1 MGDGAAT
8 PTRALHPQVPPGAR
22 VNILV
27 VGGTRFLGP
36 AIVEAAL
43 GRGHRVTLFNR
54 GRSNPVLFPGL
65 RQIRGD
71 RVADAGLLGA
81 ESFDV
86 AIDVAGMA
94 PADVAPVV
102 NALVGRVGLYVFVST
117 ISVYADHSI
126 PQVEGQRTLPV
137 RKGQGPGEAYGAS
150 KAAAEAVV
158 TEAFAERALVI
169 RPGLIVGPHDRTD
182 RFAYWPRRIAR
193 GGRVLAPGGPG
204 HACQFIDVRDLG
216 SWIVRGAENDLSG
229 TFNATGI
236 PTTLG
241 ELLNSCQKVITA
253 ARSELVWVS
262 DQALLDAKVEPW
274 MGVPLWV
281 KVPGWEAHAEA
292 SIDKALATGLAF
304 RSIEETIADTLV
316 WDLARGGP
324 PPGQEG
330 LSAERE
336 AQLLTVC
343 AP

>member
-1 MGDGAAT
+1 MN
-8 PTRALHPQVPPGAR
+8 V
-22 VNILV
+22 LV
-27 VGGTRFLGP
+27 IGGTRFLGR

-43 GRGHRVTLFNR
+43 GHGHAVTLFNR
-54 GRSNPVLFPGL
+54 GRSNPGLFPGL
-65 RQIRGD
+65 GRIRGD

-94 PADVAPVV
+94 PTDVAPVV
-102 NALVGRVGLYVFVST
+102 DALAGRVGRYVFVST

-126 PQVEGQRTLPV
+126 PQVEGAPTLPV
-137 RKGQGPGEAYGAS
+137 REGQAPGEAYGAA

-158 TEAFAERALVI
+158 SRVFGERALVV
-169 RPGLIVGPHDRTD
+169 RPGLIVGPHDPTD

-204 HACQFIDVRDLG
+204 HPCQFIDVRDLG
-216 SWIVRGAENDLSG
+216 SWIVRGAEDDLAG
-229 TFNATGI
+229 TFNATGA
-236 PTTLG
+236 PSTLG
-241 ELLNSCQKVITA
+241 ELLASCQKVVTA
-253 ARSELVWVS
+253 ARSELVWVN
-262 DQALLDAKVEPW
+262 DQSLLDAKVEPW

-292 SIDKALATGLAF
+292 SIDRALSAGLAF
-304 RSIEETIADTLV
+304 RPIGETIADTLA

-324 PPGQEG
+324 PSGREG
-330 LSAERE
+330 LSTESEAE
-336 AQLLTVC
+336 LLAAC